1 MTKSVALFAMVAGK
15 DMLSKPG
22 NCLTSVLSRGT
33 MGGMNK
39 TMLLVGSVLL
49 IVMAIAMV
57 AVLNRTGSTAT
68 SSDVRARAA
77 VGKTLQFNAT
87 VNTIDEAAGIVA
99 VDNMYLADE
108 SRSGEPKSMG
118 SWSVT
123 APAGF
128 NFSSISEGMR
138 IVIGIDPKTLMAQTR
153 TVTALTIA
161 QAQ

>member
-1 MTKSVALFAMVAGK
+1 MVSGACV
-15 DMLSKPG
+15 LSKPIDR
-22 NCLTSVLSRGT
+22 LTSILLRGT
-33 MGGMNK
+33 MDGMNK
-39 TMLLVGSVLL
+39 TMLLVGSVVL

-57 AVLNRTGSTAT
+57 AVLNRTGSAAT

-87 VNTIDEAAGIVA
+87 VNTIDEAVGIVT

-128 NFSSISEGMR
+128 NFASLSEGMR
-138 IVIGIDPKTLMAQTR
+138 IVIGIDPKTLLAKDH
-153 TVTALTIA
+153 TVTALTITPA
-161 QAQ
+161 Q